1 MADRHHPPFYKK
13 LCKTLQNADIFENKK
28 RDFVVKHDLENRDLC
43 KGDNMAKANVIR
55 KNSLGIKGV
64 LNVDKDSNSVV
75 VEIED
80 GEALELASLLDDFNG
95 SEVSISVGE
104 SIDIA

>member
-1 MADRHHPPFYKK
+1 MAFPKYAI
-13 LCKTLQNADIFENKK
+13 C
-28 RDFVVKHDLENRDLC
+28 V
-43 KGDNMAKANVIR
+43 KGDNMAKANVVR

-64 LNVDKDSNSVV
+64 LNVDKNNNSVV

-80 GEALELASLLDDFNG
+80 GEVLELASLLDDFNG

>member
-1 MADRHHPPFYKK
+1 
-13 LCKTLQNADIFENKK
+13 
-28 RDFVVKHDLENRDLC
+28 
-43 KGDNMAKANVIR
+43 MAKANVVR

-64 LNVDKDSNSVV
+64 LNVDTDSNSVV

-80 GEALELASLLDDFNG
+80 GEVLELASLLADFSG

>member
-1 MADRHHPPFYKK
+1 
-13 LCKTLQNADIFENKK
+13 
-28 RDFVVKHDLENRDLC
+28 
-43 KGDNMAKANVIR
+43 MAKANVIR

-64 LNVDKDSNSVV
+64 LNVDKDRNSVV

-80 GEALELASLLDDFNG
+80 GEALELASLLVDFNG

>member
-1 MADRHHPPFYKK
+1 
-13 LCKTLQNADIFENKK
+13 
-28 RDFVVKHDLENRDLC
+28 
-43 KGDNMAKANVIR
+43 MAKANVIR

-64 LNVDKDSNSVV
+64 LNVDKDNNSVV
-75 VEIED
+75 IEIED
-80 GEALELASLLDDFNG
+80 GEALELASLLDDSNG

>member
-1 MADRHHPPFYKK
+1 
-13 LCKTLQNADIFENKK
+13 
-28 RDFVVKHDLENRDLC
+28 
-43 KGDNMAKANVIR
+43 MAKANVVR

-64 LNVDKDSNSVV
+64 LNVDTDSNSVV

-80 GEALELASLLDDFNG
+80 GEDLELASLLADFSG

-104 SIDIA
+104 SIEIA